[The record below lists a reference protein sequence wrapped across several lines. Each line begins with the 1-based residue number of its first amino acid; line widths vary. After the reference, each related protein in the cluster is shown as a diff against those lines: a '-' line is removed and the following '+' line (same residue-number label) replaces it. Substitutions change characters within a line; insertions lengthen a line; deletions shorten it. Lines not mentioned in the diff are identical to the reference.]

1 MKLKKFISIIISL
14 IMLLSVCSIG
24 AFAEE
29 SSVHTDEDAVKVEV
43 MGTAG
48 ISISESYPPQ
58 FGGYEIGNMRL
69 YVTYS
74 DGEQE
79 VVEYAPAHLNEA
91 KITFYYYISETKE
104 LIEVEENKIKLTT
117 TDPSEGRKL
126 IYTVKYAEA
135 DYQALKEKY
144 PNAQVNNIEPTDER
158 VLSLGLNIADREL
171 FLERVYRLYNPNSG
185 EHFYTIDINEKGY
198 LVSIGWKYE
207 NIGWYAPNIG
217 DDVYRLYNS
226 NAGDHHYTTDINE
239 VNYLCSLGWK
249 LEGVAFCSDG
259 FDPIYRRYNPNAVS
273 GTHFFTADRNEG
285 NNLVSIGWHD
295 EAVAFYGFYFDGII
309 L

>member
-1 MKLKKFISIIISL
+1 MKLKKFVSIVISL
-14 IMLLSVCSIG
+14 IMLLSVCSVG

-29 SSVHTDEDAVKVEV
+29 TPSHTDEDAVKVEV

-48 ISISESYPPQ
+48 LSIKESYPPQ
-58 FGGYEIGNMRL
+58 FGGCEIGGMRL

-91 KITFYYYISETKE
+91 DITFYYYISKTNE
-104 LIEVEENKIKLTT
+104 LIEVERDKINLTT
-117 TDPSEGRKL
+117 SDPSEGRKL

-144 PNAQVNNIEPTDER
+144 PNAQVIDIEPTDER
-158 VLSLGLNIADREL
+158 VLSLGLDIVDKEL
-171 FLERVYRLYNPNSG
+171 FLEEVYRLYNPNSG
-185 EHFYTIDINEKGY
+185 EHFYTIDENEKNY
-198 LVSIGWKYE
+198 LASIGWKYE
-207 NIGWYAPNIG
+207 GIGWYSSNVG
-217 DDVYRLYNS
+217 EDVYRLYNS
-226 NAGDHHYTTDINE
+226 NVGDHHYTKDINE
-239 VNYLCSLGWK
+239 VNYLCGLGWK
-249 LEGVAFCSDG
+249 LEGAAFCSDG
-259 FDPIYRRYNPNAVS
+259 FSPIYRRYNSNADA
-273 GTHFFTADRNEG
+273 GAHFFTADRNEG
-285 NNLVSIGWHD
+285 NYLVSIGWHD